1 MVEKEQKLAVEMKS
15 ISKRFGNVQANEN
28 VSLQIKAGTIHGIIG
43 ENGAGKSTIMR
54 ILYGYYQSDSGEIFV
69 NESRVDIVK
78 PKDAIDL
85 GIGMVHQHF
94 MLVYPLTVT
103 ENIIL
108 GLEPT
113 SGLTINYKK
122 AKESILEISKK
133 YGLIVDPDTKIEDIS
148 VGLQQ
153 RVEILKLLYRG
164 ANILILDEPTA
175 VLTPQE
181 TEELFKTLGS
191 LKAQGKTIIIITHKL
206 NEVMAV
212 TDEVTVLKQGK
223 NSGFTKTSETTKEKL
238 AQMMVGR
245 EVLLKVERVSS
256 ELKDKI
262 IDVKNI
268 KASNKI
274 CDEVLKGISFSIRG
288 GEILG
293 LAGIEGNGQ
302 SELAEA
308 LSGLRPV
315 TQGEIILGGH
325 NIANKTVREIK
336 EDGLSFIPEDRLK
349 RGLILNYS
357 TRDNLI
363 LGFHYLPE
371 ITKGPFL
378 DFKKMEENAKV
389 LIEKYD
395 VRPRDYSLP
404 VKNFSGGNQQKVI
417 IAREAE
423 RNLKF
428 LLAAQPTRG
437 VDIGAIEFIHKKI
450 LELKK
455 AGIAILL
462 ISAELEE
469 VMTLSDRILVIYEG
483 EIVGEVDPKTTDEK
497 TIGLMMTGGTVE
509 KGIAKS
515 N

>member
-1 MVEKEQKLAVEMKS
+1 MNEASKIAVEMKNV
-15 ISKRFGNVQANEN
+15 SKRFGNVQANRD
-28 VSLQIKAGTIHGIIG
+28 VSLKIKAGTIHGIIG

-54 ILYGYYQSDSGEIFV
+54 ILYGYYSADSGEILV
-69 NESRVDIVK
+69 NGEKVKILK
-78 PKDAIDL
+78 PKDAIAL

-94 MLVYPLTVT
+94 MLVPPLSVT

-108 GLEPT
+108 GLEPKK
-113 SGLTINYKK
+113 GLRVDYKK
-122 AKESILEISKK
+122 AKEAILAISKR
-133 YGLIVDPDTKIEDIS
+133 YGLIVDPDQIISHIS

-181 TEELFKTLGS
+181 TEELFKTLRN

-212 TDEVTVLKQGK
+212 TDEVSVLKQGK
-223 NSGFTKTSETTKEKL
+223 NAGYTKTSETSKEKL

-245 EVLLKVERVSS
+245 EVLLKVERVST
-256 ELKDKI
+256 ELKAPVVE
-262 IDVKNI
+262 VKNI
-268 KASNKI
+268 KAKNNMG
-274 CDEVLKGISFSIRG
+274 EEALKGVSFSIRG
-288 GEILG
+288 GEVLG

-302 SELAEA
+302 SELAEV

-315 TQGEIILGGH
+315 TDGEILLNGKS
-325 NIANKTVREIK
+325 IASKSVRAIK
-336 EDGLSFIPEDRLK
+336 ESGFSFIPEDRLK
-349 RGLILNYS
+349 RGLVLNYS

-363 LGFHYLPE
+363 LGFHYLE
-371 ITKGPFL
+371 KNTKGPFL
-378 DFKKMEENAKV
+378 NFDELDSNAS
-389 LIEKYD
+389 LMSEKYD
-395 VRPRDYSLP
+395 IRPRDHSLP
-404 VKNFSGGNQQKVI
+404 VKSLSGGNQQKVI
-417 IAREAE
+417 IAREIE
-423 RNLKF
+423 RDLKF

-450 LELKK
+450 LSLKES
-455 AGIAILL
+455 GIAILL
-462 ISAELEE
+462 VSAELEE
-469 VMTLSDRILVIYEG
+469 ILNLSDRIIVIYEG
-483 EIVGEVDPKTTDEK
+483 HIVGEVDPKTTDEK

-509 KGIAKS
+509 KGFAKS